1 MKGIANLAAITA
13 VFIIVL
19 SGTRYN
25 DLYHTCYSQAYS
37 LAKGQKMDQ
46 LSYGEFYSAELFEDA
61 KKDIGYDGQWAA
73 AYGFYPAILEYNGI
87 ATLDGYL
94 GFYSQS
100 YKEAFRKIIAPALD
114 RVEESRIYFDEWGA
128 RAYLYSGTDLS
139 IVNAYRTYQVTDRDI
154 YINIDAFKELGGEY
168 IFSRI
173 DLTNAQEAGLV
184 LEGTYTHK
192 ESPYTLYVY
201 KALH

>member
-1 MKGIANLAAITA
+1 MKGVANLAAVAAIL
-13 VFIIVL
+13 VIVL

-25 DLYHTCYSQAYS
+25 DLYHTCYSQAYA

-46 LSYGEFYSAELFEDA
+46 LNYGEFYSADLFEEA
-61 KKDIGYDGQWAA
+61 KKDIGYEGQWAA

-100 YKEAFRKIIAPALD
+100 YKETFRKIIAPALD

-154 YINIDAFKELGGEY
+154 YIDIDAFRELGGEY

-184 LEGTYTHK
+184 LEGTYTHGD
-192 ESPYTLYVY
+192 SPYTLYVY
-201 KALH
+201 KALN